1 MRLIL
6 ATLFLIAM
14 TTLAFAQQAKPTRI
28 VLTLND
34 GKTVSGELVEA
45 TPAGVT
51 LKPNPK
57 AEPLMTPWSS
67 IKRAGGGLSR
77 EAIVDEWRK
86 PKPALLCET
95 CTGAGATTCPTCE
108 GTTIDPAQ
116 EQACAKCEGTG
127 STGKCKTPNC
137 IDGRILC
144 PDKCLKAESFTGAK
158 DADGK
163 RWRTFRGKGGG
174 SMRVSDGHVG
184 QRVVVV
190 DGVPQLI
197 QEPCPTC
204 GGTTRVKDS
213 VCKGTGKTTC
223 ADCKGHGVTGPDCAA
238 CPDGNVKCTTC
249 EGTGLKAVDATD
261 SPPPPA
267 SAN

>member
-1 MRLIL
+1 MIRAIIV
-6 ATLFLIAM
+6 ACFLCACF
-14 TTLAFAQQAKPTRI
+14 TVAFAQDAKPTRI

-57 AEPLMTPWSS
+57 AEPVMTPWSS

-77 EAIVDEWRK
+77 EAIVNEWRK
-86 PKPALLCET
+86 SKPQLLCDT

-108 GTTIDPAQ
+108 GTGVDPAQ
-116 EQACAKCEGTG
+116 KQTCAKCEGSG

-137 IDGRILC
+137 VDGKIPC
-144 PDKCLKAESFTGAK
+144 PDKCLKAESFTGPK

-163 RWRTFRGKGGG
+163 RWRQFKGKGGG
-174 SMRVSDGHVG
+174 SLRVSDGHIG
-184 QRVVVV
+184 QRVLMV

-204 GGTTRVKDS
+204 AGITRVKDAA
-213 VCKGTGKTTC
+213 CKGTGKTLC
-223 ADCKGHGVTGPDCAA
+223 ADCKGHGVVGPDCTA
-238 CPDGNVKCTTC
+238 CEGGSVKCETC
-249 EGTGLKAVDATD
+249 GGSGLKAVSSTNAPT
-261 SPPPPA
+261 PA
-267 SAN
+267 SDK